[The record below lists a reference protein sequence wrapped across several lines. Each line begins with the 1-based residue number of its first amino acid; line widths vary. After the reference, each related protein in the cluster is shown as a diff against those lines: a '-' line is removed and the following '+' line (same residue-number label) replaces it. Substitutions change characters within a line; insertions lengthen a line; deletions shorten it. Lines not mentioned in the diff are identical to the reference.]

1 LTAVTPVA
9 EHAGWIAARAGDLRR
24 GSPAQ
29 AIYTSSAGRNAA
41 DWISDKNR

>member
-9 EHAGWIAARAGDLRR
+9 EHAGWISARSSDLSR

-41 DWISDKNR
+41 DWIMEKKR